1 MASFPNWLT
10 SESNVS
16 VVTRKFTGDHFD
28 YGTAVPEII
37 LFPTIHESPFKLMQ
51 LTNGEYVKCIERP
64 KSISVIPLSTGES
77 MKCPIIC
84 THIKTVLFQGICQLH
99 VRGGELSAQ
108 LV

>member
-51 LTNGEYVKCIERP
+51 LTNGKYVKCIERP
-64 KSISVIPLSTGES
+64 KTISVIPLSTGREHE
-77 MKCPIIC
+77 MLHHMHTYKNRIIS
-84 THIKTVLFQGICQLH
+84 GN
-99 VRGGELSAQ
+99 LSTPC
-108 LV
+108 